1 MEELLTISND
11 ARITVLNAGS
21 LYQVVVSWNYKNGAA
36 TNDFVETWGK
46 TVEECV
52 EQLKKDIKHLK
63 LLLNAN

>member
-11 ARITVLNAGS
+11 ARVTVLNASS
-21 LYQVVVSWNYKNGAA
+21 LYQVVVSWNYKKGVV

-52 EQLKKDIKHLK
+52 EQLKIDIKHLK